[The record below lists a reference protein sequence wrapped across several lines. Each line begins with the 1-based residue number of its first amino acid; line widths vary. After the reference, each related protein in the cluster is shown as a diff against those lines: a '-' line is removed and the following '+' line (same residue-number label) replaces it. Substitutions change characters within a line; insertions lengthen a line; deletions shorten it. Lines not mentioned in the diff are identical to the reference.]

1 VDKELTNVRTEDY
14 NFFNR
19 KGIWIGVKAYRHRP
33 FWYIVEDY
41 LKMQEDYDE
50 MYGVGELAKM
60 VDEEMA
66 QRFDSALMKFR
77 VTIMMTKS
85 DTRKDWKE
93 LEQRKE
99 VCKRGLIAMDKYVR
113 DNNIYEPPEMWVD
126 TRLGFTTAIVKD
138 ASKLLQA
145 KAVRKDINVFYTFDE
160 IIELTRGS
168 DVNSVKQQL
177 DSVGIKD
184 TQVVEVKQEDEEY
197 YNDKVP
203 F

>member
-1 VDKELTNVRTEDY
+1 MDKEITNVRTEDY

-19 KGIWIGVKAYRHRP
+19 RGIWIGVKAYQGRG
-33 FWYIVEDY
+33 FWYMIEDY
-41 LKMQEDYDE
+41 LKMQEEYDE
-50 MYGVGELAKM
+50 IYGFGQLAKM

-66 QRFDSALMKFR
+66 KRFDSALMKFR
-77 VTIMMTKS
+77 FTITRTKS
-85 DTRKDWKE
+85 SDRKDWKE
-93 LEQRKE
+93 LEARKE
-99 VCKRGLIAMDKYVR
+99 ICKRGLIAMDKYVR

-126 TRLGFTTAIVKD
+126 TRHGFTTAIIKD
-138 ASKLLQA
+138 SSKLLQA
-145 KAVRKDINVFYTFDE
+145 KSIRKDVNVFYTLDE

-177 DSVGIKD
+177 DSAGIKD